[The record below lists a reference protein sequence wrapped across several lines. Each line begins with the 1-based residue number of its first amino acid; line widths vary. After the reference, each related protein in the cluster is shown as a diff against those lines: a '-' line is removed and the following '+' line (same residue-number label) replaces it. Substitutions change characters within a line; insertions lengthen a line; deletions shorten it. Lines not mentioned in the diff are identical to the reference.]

1 VRASKIFVALDTVL
15 FRNVQLSIF
24 LFFVITTLLIITLF
38 YFLQDTIALPY
49 LAVMI
54 LALVL
59 VMGYAI
65 AKLSIEPLREQFT
78 QLEHFSK
85 EILHELNLPI
95 NTIMTNT
102 AMLKRKIED
111 EKALKR
117 FGRIEAACAMLQ
129 ERYKELDY
137 LIKKQMHHEQVESFD
152 VAELLQE
159 RLKLLKP
166 LYPAAHFSE
175 DLEAISVNIDRI
187 GLAKVIDNI
196 IDNSVKYSSKNAE
209 IKIKIDD
216 KKLMISDRGQGMDEV
231 ELFQIFDRYYQS
243 DESAAGFGIG
253 LGLVK
258 NYCDKYKIKLHVDS
272 TKGEG
277 TTMQLDFSGVA

>member
-1 VRASKIFVALDTVL
+1 M
-15 FRNVQLSIF
+15 
-24 LFFVITTLLIITLF
+24 II
-38 YFLQDTIALPY
+38 I
-49 LAVMI
+49 I
-54 LALVL
+54 LVL
-59 VMGYAI
+59 VSGLGIVI
-65 AKLSIEPLREQFT
+65 AKLSIEPLREHFN

-102 AMLKRKIED
+102 SMLKKSVED
-111 EKALKR
+111 ERALKR
-117 FGRIEAACAMLQ
+117 FSRIEAACGMLQ

-137 LIKKQMHHEQVESFD
+137 LIKKQMQHEQIEQFD
-152 VAELLQE
+152 VSELVLE

-166 LYPAAHFSE
+166 LYSSATFTE

-187 GLAKVIDNI
+187 GLSKVIDNI
-196 IDNSVKYSSKNAE
+196 IDNSVKYSSSNAT
-209 IKIKIDD
+209 IMIVCRDN
-216 KKLMISDRGQGMDEV
+216 KLSIEDRGQGMDEV
-231 ELFQIFDRYYQS
+231 ELFQVFDRYYQS
-243 DESAAGFGIG
+243 DDNALGFGIG

-277 TTMQLDFSGVA
+277 TTMQLDFSGVV

>member
-1 VRASKIFVALDTVL
+1 MGLGTVL
-15 FRNVQLSIF
+15 FRNVQLTIF
-24 LFFVITTLLIITLF
+24 FFFVITTLLIVTLF
-38 YFLQDTIALPY
+38 YYLQTRFALEY
-49 LAVMI
+49 LMLIV
-54 LALVL
+54 LFLVL
-59 VMGYAI
+59 LMGYAI

-102 AMLKRKIED
+102 SMLKRKIED
-111 EKALKR
+111 EKSLKR
-117 FGRIEAACAMLQ
+117 FSRIEAACAMLQ

-137 LIKKQMHHEQVESFD
+137 LIKKQMQHEQVERFD
-152 VAELLQE
+152 VALLVRE

-166 LYPAAHFSE
+166 LYSKAHFHE
-175 DLEAISVNIDRI
+175 DLESISVNIDRI

-196 IDNSVKYSSKNAE
+196 IDNSVKYSPDGAE
-209 IKIKIDD
+209 IEIKTADN
-216 KKLMISDRGQGMDEV
+216 KLMISDKGQGMDEV
-231 ELFQIFDRYYQS
+231 ELFRIFDRYYQS
-243 DESAAGFGIG
+243 DESALGFGIG

-272 TKGEG
+272 TKGGG
-277 TTMQLDFSGVA
+277 TVMQLDFSGVI

>member
-1 VRASKIFVALDTVL
+1 M
-15 FRNVQLSIF
+15 FRNVEITIF
-24 LFFVITTLLIITLF
+24 LFFVITTLLIVTLF
-38 YFLQDTIALPY
+38 ALLHDAVALPY
-49 LAVMI
+49 LIGII

-59 VMGYAI
+59 I
-65 AKLSIEPLREQFT
+65 AGVAMVKLSIEPLREHFN

-102 AMLKRKIED
+102 SMLKKNIED
-111 EKALKR
+111 ERSLKR
-117 FGRIEAACAMLQ
+117 FKRIEIACSMLE

-137 LIKKQMHHEQVESFD
+137 LIKKQMQRERIENFD
-152 VAELLQE
+152 VADLVQA

-166 LYPAAHFSE
+166 LYSNARFEE

-196 IDNSVKYSSKNAE
+196 IDNCVKYSPQKAE
-209 IKIKIDD
+209 ITIVIRDR
-216 KKLMISDRGQGMDEV
+216 LLSISDKGRGIDEL

-243 DESAAGFGIG
+243 DENDVGFGIG

-258 NYCDKYKIKLHVDS
+258 NYCDRYKIKLRVYSKKD
-272 TKGEG
+272 EG

>member
-1 VRASKIFVALDTVL
+1 M
-15 FRNVQLSIF
+15 FRNVQLTIF
-24 LFFVITTLLIITLF
+24 LFFVISTLLILSLF
-38 YFLQDTIALPY
+38 YALQAVVSLPY
-49 LAVMI
+49 LLVMI
-54 LALVL
+54 LFLVI
-59 VMGYAI
+59 VMGVAM
-65 AKLSIEPLREQFT
+65 AKLSIEPLREHLG

-102 AMLKRKIED
+102 SMLKKKIED

-117 FGRIEAACAMLQ
+117 FSRIEAACGMLQ

-137 LIKKQMHHEQVESFD
+137 LIKKQMQHEQVEQFD
-152 VAELLQE
+152 VALLVEE
-159 RLKLLKP
+159 RMKLLKP
-166 LYPAAHFSE
+166 LYSSAAF
-175 DLEAISVNIDRI
+175 DLDLATISVNIDRI

-196 IDNSVKYSSKNAE
+196 IDNSVKYSPADAE
-209 IKIKIDD
+209 ISIVTKDGV
-216 KKLMISDRGQGMDEV
+216 LRISDKGQGMDEV

-243 DESAAGFGIG
+243 DENALGFGIG

-277 TTMQLDFSGVA
+277 TTMQLDFSGVV

>member
-1 VRASKIFVALDTVL
+1 M
-15 FRNVQLSIF
+15 FRNVQITIF
-24 LFFVITTLLIITLF
+24 LFFVVTTLFIIWIFHSLHESVE
-38 YFLQDTIALPY
+38 LPY
-49 LAVMI
+49 LLGFI
-54 LALVL
+54 LFLVII
-59 VMGYAI
+59 VGMAI
-65 AKLSIEPLREQFT
+65 AKLSIEPLREHFD

-102 AMLKRKIED
+102 SMLKKNIED
-111 EKALKR
+111 ERALKR
-117 FGRIEAACAMLQ
+117 FGRIEAACGMLQ

-137 LIKKQMHHEQVESFD
+137 LIKKQMQHEQIEAFD
-152 VAELLQE
+152 VSELVVE

-166 LYPAAHFSE
+166 LYSSAKFSE

-196 IDNSVKYSSKNAE
+196 IDNSVKYSPKSAE
-209 IKIKIDD
+209 IAIVCSDNR
-216 KKLMISDRGQGMDEV
+216 LTISDKGQGMDEL
-231 ELFQIFDRYYQS
+231 ELFQVFDRYYQS
-243 DESAAGFGIG
+243 DENALGFGIG

-272 TKGEG
+272 KKGQG
-277 TTMQLDFSGVA
+277 TTMQLDFSGVV

>member
-1 VRASKIFVALDTVL
+1 MIS
-15 FRNVQLSIF
+15 
-24 LFFVITTLLIITLF
+24 TLLILSLF
-38 YFLQDTIALPY
+38 YALQAVVSLPY
-49 LAVMI
+49 LLVMI
-54 LALVL
+54 LFLVI
-59 VMGYAI
+59 VMGVAM
-65 AKLSIEPLREQFT
+65 AKLSIEPLREHLG

-102 AMLKRKIED
+102 SMLKKKIED

-117 FGRIEAACAMLQ
+117 FSRIEAACGMLQ

-137 LIKKQMHHEQVESFD
+137 LIKKQMQHEQVEQFD
-152 VAELLQE
+152 VALLVEE
-159 RLKLLKP
+159 RMKLLKP
-166 LYPAAHFSE
+166 LYSSAAF
-175 DLEAISVNIDRI
+175 DLDLATISVNIDRI

-196 IDNSVKYSSKNAE
+196 IDNSVKYSPADAE
-209 IKIKIDD
+209 ISIVTKDGV
-216 KKLMISDRGQGMDEV
+216 LRISDKGQGMDEV

-243 DESAAGFGIG
+243 DENALGFGIG

-277 TTMQLDFSGVA
+277 TTMQLDFSGVV

>member
-1 VRASKIFVALDTVL
+1 MFRSVQITIF
-15 FRNVQLSIF
+15 I
-24 LFFVITTLLIITLF
+24 FFVITTLLIVTLF
-38 YFLQDTIALPY
+38 FYLEDTMSLPY
-49 LAVMI
+49 LIGFI
-54 LALVL
+54 LFLVSIAG
-59 VMGYAI
+59 VAI
-65 AKLSIEPLREQFT
+65 VKLSIEPLHEQYN

-102 AMLKRKIED
+102 SMLKKNIED
-111 EKALKR
+111 ERSLKR
-117 FGRIEAACAMLQ
+117 FSRIEAACVMLQ

-137 LIKKQMHHEQVESFD
+137 LIKKQMQHEQIEAFD
-152 VAELLQE
+152 VSELVVE

-166 LYPAAHFSE
+166 LYSSAKFSE

-196 IDNSVKYSSKNAE
+196 VDNSVKYSSQNAE
-209 IKIKIDD
+209 IMITSRGR
-216 KKLMISDRGQGMDEV
+216 KLIISDKGQGMDEV

-243 DESAAGFGIG
+243 NKNALGFGIG

-258 NYCDKYKIKLHVDS
+258 NYCDRYKIKLHVS
-272 TKGEG
+272 SKKGEG
-277 TTMQLDFSGVA
+277 TTMQLDFSGVI

>member
-1 VRASKIFVALDTVL
+1 M
-15 FRNVQLSIF
+15 FRSVQVTIF
-24 LFFVITTLLIITLF
+24 LFFVITTLFIVMLF
-38 YFLQDTIALPY
+38 FLLQESVSLPY
-49 LAVMI
+49 LIGFI
-54 LALVL
+54 LFLVL
-59 VMGYAI
+59 IAGVAI
-65 AKLSIEPLREQFT
+65 AKLSIEPLREHFN

-102 AMLKRKIED
+102 SMLKKNIED
-111 EKALKR
+111 ERALKR
-117 FGRIEAACAMLQ
+117 FGRIEAACGMLQ

-137 LIKKQMHHEQVESFD
+137 LIKKQMQHEQIEQFD
-152 VAELLQE
+152 VSELVVE

-166 LYPAAHFSE
+166 LYSSAKFSE

-196 IDNSVKYSSKNAE
+196 IDNSVKYSPKNAE
-209 IKIKIDD
+209 IAILCRGS
-216 KKLMISDRGQGMDEV
+216 KLSISDKGQGMDEL
-231 ELFQIFDRYYQS
+231 ELFQVFDRYYQS
-243 DESAAGFGIG
+243 DANALGFGIG

-277 TTMQLDFSGVA
+277 TTMQLDFSGVV

>member
-1 VRASKIFVALDTVL
+1 MFRSVQITIF
-15 FRNVQLSIF
+15 I
-24 LFFVITTLLIITLF
+24 FFVITTLLIVTLF
-38 YFLQDTIALPY
+38 FYLEDTMSLPY
-49 LAVMI
+49 LI
-54 LALVL
+54 GFIFFLVSIAG
-59 VMGYAI
+59 VAI
-65 AKLSIEPLREQFT
+65 VKLSIEPLHEQYN

-102 AMLKRKIED
+102 SMLKKNIED
-111 EKALKR
+111 ERSLKR
-117 FGRIEAACAMLQ
+117 FSRIEAACVMLQ

-137 LIKKQMHHEQVESFD
+137 LIKKQMQHEQIEAFD
-152 VAELLQE
+152 VSELVVE

-166 LYPAAHFSE
+166 LYSSAKFSE

-196 IDNSVKYSSKNAE
+196 VDNSVKYSSQNAE
-209 IKIKIDD
+209 IMITSRDR
-216 KKLMISDRGQGMDEV
+216 KLIISDKGQGMDEV

-243 DESAAGFGIG
+243 NKNALGFGIG

-258 NYCDKYKIKLHVDS
+258 NYCDRYKIKLHVS
-272 TKGEG
+272 SKKGEG
-277 TTMQLDFSGVA
+277 TTMQLDFSGVI

>member
-1 VRASKIFVALDTVL
+1 MGFIL
-15 FRNVQLSIF
+15 F
-24 LFFVITTLLIITLF
+24 
-38 YFLQDTIALPY
+38 
-49 LAVMI
+49 
-54 LALVL
+54 L
-59 VMGYAI
+59 VMLAGVGI
-65 AKLSIEPLREQFT
+65 AKLSIEPLREHFN

-102 AMLKRKIED
+102 SMLKKSSED
-111 EKALKR
+111 ERSLKR
-117 FGRIEAACAMLQ
+117 FGRIEAACGMLQ

-137 LIKKQMHHEQVESFD
+137 LIKKQMQHEQIEQFD
-152 VAELLQE
+152 VSELVVE

-166 LYPAAHFSE
+166 LYSQALFRV

-196 IDNSVKYSSKNAE
+196 IDNSVKYSPQNAE
-209 IKIKIDD
+209 IVIVCKER
-216 KKLMISDRGQGMDEV
+216 KLMISDKGQGMDEV

-243 DESAAGFGIG
+243 DENALGFGIG

-258 NYCDKYKIKLHVDS
+258 NYCDRYKIKLHVDS
-272 TKGEG
+272 KKSVG
-277 TTMQLDFSGVA
+277 TTMQLDFRGVA

>member
-1 VRASKIFVALDTVL
+1 M
-15 FRNVQLSIF
+15 FRNVQISIF
-24 LFFVITTLLIITLF
+24 LFFVITTLLIVTLF
-38 YFLQDTIALPY
+38 FYLQERIELPFLI
-49 LAVMI
+49 I
-54 LALVL
+54 IILVL
-59 VMGYAI
+59 VSGLGIVI
-65 AKLSIEPLREQFT
+65 AKLSIEPLREHFN

-102 AMLKRKIED
+102 SMLKKSVED
-111 EKALKR
+111 ERALKR
-117 FGRIEAACAMLQ
+117 FSRIEAACGMLQ

-137 LIKKQMHHEQVESFD
+137 LIKKQMQHEQIEQFD
-152 VAELLQE
+152 VSELVLE

-166 LYPAAHFSE
+166 LYSSATFTE

-187 GLAKVIDNI
+187 GLSKVIDNI
-196 IDNSVKYSSKNAE
+196 IDNSVKYSSSNAT
-209 IKIKIDD
+209 IMIVCRDN
-216 KKLMISDRGQGMDEV
+216 KLSIEDRGQGMDEV
-231 ELFQIFDRYYQS
+231 ELFQVFDRYYQS
-243 DESAAGFGIG
+243 DDNALGFGIG

-277 TTMQLDFSGVA
+277 TTMQLDFSGVV

>member
-1 VRASKIFVALDTVL
+1 LDTVL

-24 LFFVITTLLIITLF
+24 LFFVITTLLIVTLF
-38 YFLQDTIALPY
+38 YFLQDTIDLPY

-59 VMGYAI
+59 IMGYAI

-102 AMLKRKIED
+102 SMLKRKIED
-111 EKALKR
+111 EKSLKR
-117 FGRIEAACAMLQ
+117 FSRIEAACGMLQ

-137 LIKKQMHHEQVESFD
+137 LIKKQMHHEQIETFD
-152 VAELLQE
+152 VAVLVQE

-166 LYPAAHFSE
+166 LYASAAFSE
-175 DLEAISVNIDRI
+175 DLESISVNIDRI

-196 IDNSVKYSSKNAE
+196 IDNSVKYSPKGAVIHIQIE
-209 IKIKIDD
+209 D
-216 KKLMISDRGQGMDEV
+216 KKLMIRDQGQGMDEV
-231 ELFQIFDRYYQS
+231 ALFQIFDRYYQS
-243 DESAAGFGIG
+243 DENALGFGIG

-272 TKGEG
+272 AEGEG
-277 TTMQLDFSGVA
+277 TTMQLDFSGVI

>member
-1 VRASKIFVALDTVL
+1 MLRSKTYVGSDTAL
-15 FRNVQLSIF
+15 FRNIQVTIF
-24 LFFVITTLLIITLF
+24 LFFVITTLLIVSTF
-38 YFLQDTIALPY
+38 YYLQTRISLEY
-49 LAVMI
+49 LILMI
-54 LALVL
+54 LFLVL
-59 VMGYAI
+59 IMGYAI

-102 AMLKRKIED
+102 SMLKRKIED
-111 EKALKR
+111 EKSLKR
-117 FGRIEAACAMLQ
+117 FSRIEAACGMLQ

-137 LIKKQMHHEQVESFD
+137 LIKKQMQHEQVEHFD
-152 VAELLQE
+152 VAVLVQE

-166 LYPAAHFSE
+166 LYSKANFHE
-175 DLEAISVNIDRI
+175 DLETISVNIDRI

-196 IDNSVKYSSKNAE
+196 IDNSVKYSPNGVE
-209 IKIKIDD
+209 IKIKTEDN
-216 KKLMISDRGQGMDEV
+216 KLMISDKGQGMDEV

-243 DESAAGFGIG
+243 DESALGFGIG

-277 TTMQLDFSGVA
+277 TTMQLDFSGII